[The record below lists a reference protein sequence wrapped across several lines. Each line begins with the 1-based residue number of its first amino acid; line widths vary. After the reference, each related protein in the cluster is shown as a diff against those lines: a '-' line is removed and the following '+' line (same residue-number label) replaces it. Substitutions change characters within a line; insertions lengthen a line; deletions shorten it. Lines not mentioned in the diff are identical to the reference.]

1 MKNYRL
7 TVLTPLLVG
16 DGQKLAPIDYM
27 VWKDQVNVL
36 DQRRIF
42 RLLAKGPRLD
52 TYLNQIRKAERLDFA
67 SWGGYA
73 QNYASRRIPF
83 EHPSCALYYART
95 SPEHLFIPTF
105 ATTPTGGIY
114 VPASAVKGPLR
125 TAFLIDR
132 ASEGQWTDFSNRL
145 AALDRVPRVPA
156 EGLETSTLGPSGIS
170 RTRPMLIADSASL
183 PPGGATRVYLIRTS
197 TLLPRGTK
205 LELGWKMSPRGA
217 VEARRP
223 SDSTPMFAE
232 MAVPGTVFRGS
243 YQDSPA
249 MASPEMLRA
258 LRWKEPAGAR
268 RFAQAAN
275 AAAAK
280 LLEVQRRYAE
290 ATGLGTV
297 RQSLDLLAQR
307 LDAVQQSP
315 ASCLICFGWG
325 TGYLSKTA
333 SIDVAADPFRQI
345 LRSLPHYS
353 QPLRSGLPFPKTR
366 RVVFVNDQPAALP
379 GWAELNFEESDPR
392 AAI

>member
-16 DGQKLAPIDYM
+16 DGQKLSPIDYM

-105 ATTPTGGIY
+105 AATPTGGLY

-125 TAFLIDR
+125 TALLIDR
-132 ASEGQWTDFSNRL
+132 ASEGQWKDFAGRL
-145 AALDRVPRVPA
+145 ASLERTPRSPA
-156 EGLETSTLGPSGIS
+156 EGLESSTLGASGVS
-170 RTRPMLIADSASL
+170 RTRSMMIADSESISSGA
-183 PPGGATRVYLIRTS
+183 ATRVYLVRTS
-197 TLLPRGTK
+197 TLLQRGTK

-223 SDSTPMFAE
+223 TDSTPMFAE
-232 MAVPGTVFRGS
+232 MAVPGTVFQGK
-243 YQDSPA
+243 YQDTPA
-249 MASPEMLRA
+249 MASAEMLRA
-258 LRWKEPAGAR
+258 LRWKEPASAR

-280 LLEVQRRYAE
+280 LLEVQRKYAE
-290 ATGLGTV
+290 STGLAGV
-297 RQSLDLLAQR
+297 VQSLDHLAAR
-307 LDAVQQSP
+307 LAAVRES
-315 ASCLICFGWG
+315 ASSCLVCLGWG
-325 TGYLSKTA
+325 TGILSKTA
-333 SIDVAADPFRQI
+333 SIDMAADPFRQI
-345 LRSLPHYS
+345 LRSLPIYG

-366 RVVFVNDQPAALP
+366 RVIFMNDQPAALP
-379 GWAELNFEESDPR
+379 GWAELAFDTAEPL
-392 AAI
+392 A